1 MVETGTVIFYDA
13 KRNYGFIEPDI
24 GGGDLIFTLIP
35 GEVPVQT
42 GDNVT
47 FERKPTPTVTPVGPT
62 AWRVRLAGFI
72 NAETEA
78 ETAIT

>member
-35 GEVPVQT
+35 GEVPVQA

-47 FERKPTPTVTPVGPT
+47 FERRPTPTVTPVGET

-78 ETAIT
+78 DTAIA